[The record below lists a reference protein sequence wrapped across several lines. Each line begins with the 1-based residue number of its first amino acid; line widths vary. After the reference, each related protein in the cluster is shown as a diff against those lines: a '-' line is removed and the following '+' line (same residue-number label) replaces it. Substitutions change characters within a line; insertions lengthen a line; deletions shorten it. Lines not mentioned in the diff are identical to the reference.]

1 MKHATTDRLLFL
13 DCVRTWCVLAVVTLH
28 VAMSQLTF
36 PWGWP
41 VPESRHL
48 IAANWLVVITSSFA
62 IPVLF
67 FIAGYFALPSLA
79 AKGPGQFVRAKLWR
93 LALPGAAVVIFLNPI
108 YRYIDHVTHGFTEGV
123 ARTGYLG
130 YWPRFFGGAWTT
142 IEWRPGTRWPCE
154 FAHLH
159 IWFITV
165 LLLFFLITAVI
176 VWIHPQFA
184 DLPKRSNRSRPT
196 MHSPIRTLILAALLA
211 CVGTLLISVRWRS
224 DMVRI
229 GPLLTC
235 FPYDM
240 PTHVVYYGLGLL
252 AYRRQWFATAQPFG
266 NVWGWLALCAVLA
279 PVTCALFEWQLK
291 PTHAD
296 LAEGWSFRLL
306 SAVIWSSLS
315 LSCFGLLVTTAQRFC
330 HAPSR
335 FHQHM
340 AACSYRTYLLH
351 LTVVVLVQLLLW
363 SWSDL
368 PGWLVLALGWV
379 LSQAGAHL
387 ASVLV
392 GYVGSR
398 IQRLASRP

>member
-1 MKHATTDRLLFL
+1 MKAVTADRLVFL
-13 DCVRTWCVLAVVTLH
+13 DCVRYWCVLAVVTLH
-28 VAMSQLTF
+28 GAMSQLTF

-41 VPESRHL
+41 VPETRHL
-48 IAANWLVVITSSFA
+48 MAANWLVVLTSSFA

-79 AKGPGQFVRAKLWR
+79 AKGPGPFVRAKLWR
-93 LALPGAAVVIFLNPI
+93 LAVPGALVVIFLNPI

-130 YWPRFFGGAWTT
+130 YWPRFFGGALAT
-142 IEWRPGTRWPCE
+142 IEWRPGTRWPSE
-154 FAHLH
+154 FSHLH

-165 LLLFFLITAVI
+165 LLLFFFLTAVI

-184 DLPKRSNRSRPT
+184 SLSKRLDRSRPT
-196 MHSPIRTLILAALLA
+196 TRGLVGTLVKVALLA
-211 CVGTLLISVRWRS
+211 WVGTLFVSLRWRS

-252 AYRRQWFATAQPFG
+252 AYRRQWFTAPGRLG
-266 NVWGWLALCAVLA
+266 NVWGWLALCVVLA
-279 PVTCALFEWQLK
+279 PATCGLFQLQLD
-291 PTHAD
+291 PTHAG
-296 LAEGWSFRLL
+296 LTEGWSFRIVSALTWSFLCL
-306 SAVIWSSLS
+306 SW
-315 LSCFGLLVTTAQRFC
+315 FGLLVTTAQRLC
-330 HAPSR
+330 QRPSR

-351 LTVVVLVQLLLW
+351 LTVVVLVQLALR
-363 SWSDL
+363 SWSGL
-368 PGWLVLALGWV
+368 PGWLVLVLALC
-379 LSQAGAHL
+379 LSHAGAHL

-392 GYVGSR
+392 GLIGSR
-398 IQRLASRP
+398 IRRSSLRV